1 MKKYILPAALLFA
14 AAISCTQKENPE
26 NENSFAQKNGIP
38 MRSVEFVGVRTE
50 MADESGTK
58 TLLDGDRQVRW
69 SQGDALSVF
78 DKLTQSLQ
86 KFVSELDEL
95 NNRLATFTGQLPT
108 STSEFCAIYPYNE
121 NASMSGNVVTTSLPA
136 VQQAVSGSFA
146 AEADLGFAAGNLQE
160 NADALDFNHLCAL
173 LSFKMPSY
181 VDGASQVVVASKSGK
196 AMAGSVQVNTADAA
210 ISSVSG
216 SSSITLG
223 GNTLEADGVYYVSVA
238 PGTYPDGFTFTVTT
252 AAGNS
257 YTAQTT
263 RTLVAEAGHLY
274 PLGTLGLVL
283 DLTPVVTIAHTTN
296 SSGELSGST
305 ATLSSISLPAEYAE
319 MVTGWSVI
327 LKRNGTEVRRLTS
340 TSSSISGQMSP
351 RNSYA
356 YLPQGSYDIEATYT
370 LSDGKSKKLTG
381 TASSP
386 APTVSLT
393 LGGYTN
399 YDDYMGTNG
408 RTKSTS
414 SANSLDGSTVYSP
427 SVKVNVTEALL
438 EDSKYGNTTCSYSY
452 DGGAATS
459 FSGNSVSLGNKT
471 AQSWAAHTLTAT
483 CTFDGVTGDA
493 SKTFHVTGLPLVDN
507 APGQSGLWSYGSTC
521 SIDGNSI
528 KIGNATSG
536 ALTVTVSFYCP
547 GNVNVAFSSQVKIQ
561 TATLVNRNGVT
572 VRAGGSQILYQDG
585 PSGTSKSASYSLSAN
600 GTLTSSNASVEYE
613 AKRWA
618 AGSFVWIN
626 SASVTYR

>member
-14 AAISCTQKENPE
+14 AAISCTKETPE
-26 NENSFAQKNGIP
+26 SENSFASKNDIP
-38 MRSVEFVGVRTE
+38 MRSVQFVGARAE
-50 MADESGTK
+50 MSDENGTK
-58 TLLDGDRQVRW
+58 TLLDGNGLVRW
-69 SQGDALSVF
+69 SLGDALSVF
-78 DKLTQSLQ
+78 DKLTKSLQ
-86 KFVSELDEL
+86 RFESELDEL
-95 NNRLATFTGQLPT
+95 NNRLATFSGQLPT
-108 STSEFCAIYPYNE
+108 ATSEFCAIYPYNE
-121 NASMSGNVVTTSLPA
+121 NASMSEDVVSTTLPA
-136 VQQAVSGSFA
+136 TQQAVAGSFA
-146 AEADLGFAAGNLQE
+146 ADADLGFAAGNLQE
-160 NADALDFNHLCAL
+160 NADALNFNHLCAL

-181 VDGASQVVVASKSGK
+181 VDGASQVVVASKSGT
-196 AMAGSVQVNTADAA
+196 AMAGNVQVSTADAA

-223 GNTLEADGVYYVSVA
+223 GNALQADGTYYVSVA
-238 PGTYPDGFTFTVTT
+238 PGTYTNGFTFTVTT

-263 RTLVAEAGHLY
+263 RTLAAEAGHLY

-283 DLTPVVTIAHTTN
+283 NVTPVVTIAHTTN

-305 ATLSSISLPAEYAE
+305 ATLSAISLPAEYAG

-340 TSSSISGQMSP
+340 ASSSISGQMST

-356 YLPQGSYDIEATYT
+356 YLPQGNYDIEATYT

-381 TASSP
+381 TATSP

-459 FSGNSVSLGNKT
+459 FSGNSASLGNKT

-483 CTFDGVTGDA
+483 CTFDGVTGNA
-493 SKTFHVTGLPLVDN
+493 SKTFSVTGLPFSDS
-507 APGQSGLWSYGSTC
+507 APGTTSYWSLGKSC
-521 SIDGNSI
+521 WHDGNRI
-528 KIGNATSG
+528 AIGDGTNNS
-536 ALTVTVSFYCP
+536 LKVSVSFYCP
-547 GNVNVAFSSQVKIQ
+547 ASINVAFSSSVEIK
-561 TATLVNRNGVT
+561 TASLFNRNGVT
-572 VRAGGSQILYQDG
+572 VKAGGSQIVSQDG
-585 PSGTSKSASYSLSAN
+585 PTGTNVSSTYSLSSN
-600 GTLTSSNASVEYE
+600 SGTLTSSNGNIEYE
-613 AKRWA
+613 GKRWGA
-618 AGSFVWIN
+618 NSVVWIN